1 MTDFYEDLQQ
11 ILMGQ
16 QERLYREF
24 RDSSTAHALVDATRP
39 KVTIYD
45 PNGALE
51 VASTSPIN
59 ESTGVYYYNFTVT
72 TAAAKVEGVYQA
84 YWEGFINGAHVTMDT
99 PQYILVKRFPWD
111 TGETD
116 DFINAIRRE
125 IGDTNPNNYR
135 IPNRDL
141 WYFTLD
147 AINGVQA
154 IYNMGYSASV
164 SNTDGL
170 ALSAPLT
177 VEAAALFKAKV
188 VILVLKSV
196 YFNGLFYAGNVS
208 IGDIKVN
215 VTGAMKE
222 RREALKDME
231 KDFDKIL
238 YDIKMNNITGTEIDT
253 YITGFIRNQTNFAR
267 IEVDPNIG
275 IY

>member
-1 MTDFYEDLQQ
+1 MTDYYEDLQR

-16 QERLYREF
+16 PERIYREF
-24 RDSSTAHALVDATRP
+24 RDSTTAHALVNATNPR
-39 KVTIYD
+39 VTIYD

-51 VASTSPIN
+51 VASTAPIN
-59 ESTGVYYYNFTVT
+59 ESTGVYYYTLKVS
-72 TAAAKVEGVYQA
+72 TASTKKEGIYQA
-84 YWEGFINGAHVTMDT
+84 FWEGLVNGAHVTMDT
-99 PQYILVKRFPWD
+99 PQYLLVKRFPWD

-147 AINGVQA
+147 AINEVQG
-154 IYNMGYSASV
+154 IYNMGYTPSV
-164 SNTDGL
+164 NNTDGL
-170 ALSAPLT
+170 ALNKALT
-177 VEAAALFKAKV
+177 AEAASLFKAKV
-188 VILVLKSV
+188 IILILKSV

-222 RREALKDME
+222 RREAIKDM
-231 KDFDKIL
+231 DKEFNAIL
-238 YDIKMNNITGTEIDT
+238 YEVKMNNITGTEIDT
-253 YITGFIRNQTNFAR
+253 YITGLIRNQTNLSR

-275 IY
+275 IF